1 MWGPTARTR
10 APRISLPHNLPIA
23 PAGDSDNDKLRLLF
37 VALTRAKHTLHI
49 CGYSYDL
56 DNKLSPALSFLD
68 GVDELSPQQISKP
81 TSLKATEIL
90 STDWSYRFRQII
102 ADKPAL
108 MAPILDEYKLS
119 VTHLNNF
126 LDVGG
131 GGPYFFLMHNLLRFP
146 AALTPSAAYGDSV
159 HQTLKWLHGELRQK
173 GSLPSKPAINNY
185 FGDMLGRKHLKK
197 TDHTRLNSRGR
208 EALARYIK
216 EKGGI
221 FEAKDLA
228 ERGFN
233 NDGVVVNDARL
244 SGKIDIIHFKSG
256 NRTEVF
262 DFKTGRPAASWQ
274 GKDEFER
281 IKLHKYRQQLLFY
294 KLLVENS
301 ASYQG
306 KLVVDKGR
314 IEFIEADAN
323 EKLLP
328 GLELPYEPKE
338 LRRFTVL
345 INAVWRRI
353 MNLDFPDVSKYPP
366 TIKGITAFEE
376 DLIGK

>member
-1 MWGPTARTR
+1 SRT
-10 APRISLPHNLPIA
+10 PRISLPHNLPIA

-37 VALTRAKHTLHI
+37 VALTRAKQTLHI
-49 CGYSYDL
+49 CGYSHDL
-56 DNKLSPALSFLD
+56 DNKLSPALSFID
-68 GVDELSPQQISKP
+68 GISELTVKQISKP
-81 TSLKATEIL
+81 PSVKAAEIL

-102 ADKPAL
+102 ADKPSL

-126 LDVGG
+126 LDVAE

-146 AALTPSAAYGDSV
+146 EALSPSAAYGDSV
-159 HQTLKWLHGELRQK
+159 HQTLKWLHTELRQN
-173 GSLPSKPAINNY
+173 GGLPSISAIQGY
-185 FGDMLGRKHLKK
+185 FGDMLERKHLKK
-197 TDHTRLNSRGR
+197 SDHTRLSARGR
-208 EALARYIK
+208 GALAKYM
-216 EKGGI
+216 KGRSGI

-244 SGKIDIIHFKSG
+244 SGKIDILHFKDAG
-256 NRTEVF
+256 RIEVI
-262 DFKTGRPAASWQ
+262 DFKTGRPAAGWQ
-274 GKDEFER
+274 GKDEYES

-306 KLVVDKGR
+306 KLAVDKGR

-323 EKLLP
+323 GKLLP
-328 GLELPYEPKE
+328 GLELAYEPEE
-338 LRRFTVL
+338 LTRFTKL
-345 INAVWRRI
+345 INAVWHRI
-353 MNLDFPDVSKYPP
+353 MDLDFPDTSKYPP
-366 TIKGITAFEE
+366 TIRGITAFEE